1 MTFNIQRVPTM
12 FLIFVN
18 DLVNLCLNSST
29 LLFAD
34 DTVIYLH
41 GKNTNE
47 LLTKVQED
55 LNQIEKWCTFNK
67 LSLNVKKTKAMFF
80 GNSFRRDANPQFT
93 LTLNGGL
100 IDFVDNYE
108 YLGVKLDPC
117 LHFDKHM
124 SKVKRNVGEK
134 LHMLSLICSSITT
147 KCAVC
152 IYKCK
157 ILPFIE
163 YGNIV
168 LNACTATELPK
179 LQRMQNRCLRVALRR
194 DQLSNVTDLHRE
206 ASLLPLKYR
215 INTSLLKILF
225 DHSREPDNLDVKV
238 RGSST
243 RLHDGPIFPVP
254 FPKSEG
260 FKKSVAYYGPTL
272 WNALPHHIRM
282 ASDKKYFTRL
292 LKTKY
297 WETLNAGN

>member
-1 MTFNIQRVPTM
+1 
-12 FLIFVN
+12 
-18 DLVNLCLNSST
+18 
-29 LLFAD
+29 
-34 DTVIYLH
+34 
-41 GKNTNE
+41 
-47 LLTKVQED
+47 
-55 LNQIEKWCTFNK
+55 
-67 LSLNVKKTKAMFF
+67 
-80 GNSFRRDANPQFT
+80 
-93 LTLNGGL
+93 
-100 IDFVDNYE
+100 
-108 YLGVKLDPC
+108 
-117 LHFDKHM
+117 
-124 SKVKRNVGEK
+124 
-134 LHMLSLICSSITT
+134 MLSLLRSSITT

-152 IYKCK
+152 KCK

-168 LNACTATELPK
+168 LNACTETELAK

-225 DHSREPDNLDVKV
+225 DQSREPDNLDVRV

-272 WNALPHHIRM
+272 WHALPHHIRM